1 MRKSSFLLAATVGC
15 LLTVPVWAAAEADK
29 LSDELRAV
37 LRQHD
42 EALNQHNLEAIMALY
57 VDAPNIAM
65 MGTGPGEFWRGREA
79 VESAYQAII
88 DDFKAGS
95 MSYECPESSAGKHGD
110 VAWFASSCTM
120 KDTTPDDESREYSLN
135 VSGVLVNTA
144 DGWRYQMM
152 HFSNLADADMPPPEE
167 EMAGD
172 ASTSTDT
179 PKAE

>member
-1 MRKSSFLLAATVGC
+1 MSKSSFLLAAALGG
-15 LLTVPVWAAAEADK
+15 LLTVPVWAAEETEK

-42 EALNQHNLEAIMALY
+42 EALNQHNLKAIMALY

-79 VESAYQAII
+79 VENAYQAFI

-95 MSYECPESSAGKHGD
+95 MSYECPERAVGKHGD
-110 VAWFASSCTM
+110 AAWFAASCDM

-144 DGWRYQMM
+144 EGWRYQMM
-152 HFSNLADADMPPPEE
+152 HFSNLAGGDMPPPEE
-167 EMAGD
+167 EAAGD
-172 ASTSTDT
+172 APT
-179 PKAE
+179 PADAPKTE